1 MTKPFVPGQG
11 YEKADWDAV
20 DSPELTDAEL
30 AGLRPM
36 QEAMPALHAALQ
48 EGLRK
53 RGPARTKEAVSIRL
67 DIDLVERLRASG
79 PGWQSRVNDAL
90 RAWLERTAA

>member
-1 MTKPFVPGQG
+1 MTKPFVHGRG
-11 YEKADWDAV
+11 YDEADWTAV
-20 DSPELTDAEL
+20 DSPELTEAEL

-36 QEAMPALHAALQ
+36 QEALPEVHAALQ
-48 EGLRK
+48 DSIRR

-67 DIDLVERLRASG
+67 DIDLVEQLRASG

-90 RAWLERTAA
+90 REWLKQPIA